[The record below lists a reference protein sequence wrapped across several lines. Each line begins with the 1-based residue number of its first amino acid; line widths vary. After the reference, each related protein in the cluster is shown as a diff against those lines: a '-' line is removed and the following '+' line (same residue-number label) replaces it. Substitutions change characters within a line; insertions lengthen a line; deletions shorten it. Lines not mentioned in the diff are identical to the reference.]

1 MQVRCSGPQPG
12 QVGVMFFQPIS
23 EGNCVLFVVLAP
35 RQFGA
40 LEAAR
45 CRGGLEVVSPG
56 GGGASSVAVAASRG
70 SQERTGS
77 VVVLGDL
84 DQASFRHA
92 AAIPPPLRSRAA
104 LCKCRPLPEETPLRL
119 GRSGD
124 VPSSSRRR
132 SAWCP
137 RSTVQLSARVGEQH
151 ARFRGMYRR

>member
-1 MQVRCSGPQPG
+1 
-12 QVGVMFFQPIS
+12 MFFQPIS
-23 EGNCVLFVVLAP
+23 EGDCVLFVVLAP
-35 RQFGA
+35 RQLGA
-40 LEAAR
+40 LKAAR

-77 VVVLGDL
+77 VVVLGEL

-104 LCKCRPLPEETPLRL
+104 LCKCRPLEDETPLRL
-119 GRSGD
+119 GRGAD

-137 RSTVQLSARVGEQH
+137 RSTVQLSARIGEQR
-151 ARFRGMYRR
+151 AYFRGMYRR

>member
-23 EGNCVLFVVLAP
+23 EGDCVLFVVLTP
-35 RQFGA
+35 CQFGT
-40 LEAAR
+40 LEAES
-45 CRGGLEVVSPG
+45 CG

-77 VVVLGDL
+77 VVVLGEL

-104 LCKCRPLPEETPLRL
+104 LCKCRPLEDETPLRL
-119 GRSGD
+119 GRGGD

-132 SAWCP
+132 SA
-137 RSTVQLSARVGEQH
+137 
-151 ARFRGMYRR
+151 